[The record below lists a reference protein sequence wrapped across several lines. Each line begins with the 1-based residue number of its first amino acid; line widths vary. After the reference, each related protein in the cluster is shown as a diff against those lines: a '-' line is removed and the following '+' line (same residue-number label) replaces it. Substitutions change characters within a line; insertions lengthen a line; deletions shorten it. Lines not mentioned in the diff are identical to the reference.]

1 MILLAFVP
9 GSARPPLLALG
20 LLLGGVSGLRT
31 LRLVGLP
38 RGALTAALAVEVVLA
53 ASGTVGAVS
62 ILVSIAI
69 AIPIGV
75 AIVVLAG
82 PLWTVGI
89 PVPVPVPIAGP
100 VLPPVAALAFLFRPA
115 G

>member
-20 LLLGGVSGLRT
+20 LLLGGVSGLHA
-31 LRLVGLP
+31 LRLVDLP
-38 RGALTAALAVEVVLA
+38 LGALTAALAVEVVLA
-53 ASGTVGAVS
+53 ASGGVGAVS
-62 ILVSIAI
+62 VLVSVPVP
-69 AIPIGV
+69 IPV
-75 AIVVLAG
+75 VVVVVVLAG

-89 PVPVPVPIAGP
+89 PVPVRVPIAGP
-100 VLPPVAALAFLFRPA
+100 VLPPVTALAFLFGPA